1 MAATSTE
8 TNNQRR
14 HMKKTAK
21 SKAKKPQPK
30 QWTGDPDCDPLAYV
44 RQYAPTLIEQRAS
57 LLPFEGAISSE
68 HAGPIPTAKDYDPK
82 EEPYFTVEVTDPTSK
97 GCSYFFKVTKHGVTY
112 DYGQWPGDGTL
123 EIWDADMPYS
133 MEALWEFMRQAPR
146 PAHVFIK

>member
-8 TNNQRR
+8 TNNTRR

-21 SKAKKPQPK
+21 PKAKKQQPK
-30 QWTGDPDCDPLAYV
+30 QWTSDPDRDPLAYV

-57 LLPFEGAISSE
+57 LLPFDGAIDSE
-68 HAGPIPTAKDYDPK
+68 HAGPIPTAKDYDPN

-97 GCSYFFKVTKHGVTY
+97 GCSYFFKVTEYGVTY

-123 EIWDADMPYS
+123 DIWDADMPYS
-133 MEALWEFMRQAPR
+133 MEALLNTCAGRGT
-146 PAHVFIK
+146 